1 MTRSAFQRW
10 MGRIGLA
17 AMLLLLV
24 VPTTG
29 RVVHAQMPMEPA
41 AGDAGHEGGHSEHV
55 AHHAQHGHH
64 AHHVHHGGQD
74 RDEGRAAIGD
84 PDCEYCPLLAS
95 LVASAAIAFDA
106 SRHAPHIAAAAVLRS
121 PRLRWRHPFGLGSR
135 GPPRAG

>member
-1 MTRSAFQRW
+1 MARSAFQRW

-17 AMLLLLV
+17 AVLLLLV

-41 AGDAGHEGGHSEHV
+41 AGDAGHEGHEGGHAEHV
-55 AHHAQHGHH
+55 AHQAQHGHH
-64 AHHVHHGGQD
+64 AHHGGQD
-74 RDEGRAAIGD
+74 GDGGRAAIGD

-95 LVASAAIAFDA
+95 LVASAAIVFDA
-106 SRHAPHIAAAAVLRS
+106 SHHAPHIAAAAVPLS
-121 PRLRWRHPFGLGSR
+121 PRLRWRHPSGLGSR